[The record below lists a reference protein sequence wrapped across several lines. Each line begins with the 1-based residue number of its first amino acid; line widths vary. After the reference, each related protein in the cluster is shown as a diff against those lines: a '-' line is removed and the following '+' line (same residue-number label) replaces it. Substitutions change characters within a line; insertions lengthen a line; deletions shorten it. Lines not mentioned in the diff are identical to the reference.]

1 MNAIIVAA
9 GFGSRLRPLTY
20 STPKPLIE
28 VFNQPMIEK
37 NIEFLLEKGIDDINV
52 IVGYAKE
59 RFEYLREK
67 YQGVKLIYNEK
78 YNEYNNIYS
87 LYLVK
92 DYLEDSY
99 IIEGDI
105 FLNKNIFDSNIKNS
119 CYFSK
124 KVERRSNVNASN
136 VTNIVF
142 IFYEFCFN

>member
-99 IIEGDI
+99 IIEGA
-105 FLNKNIFDSNIKNS
+105 FLYNKKIVT
-119 CYFSK
+119 K
-124 KVERRSNVNASN
+124 KDTSM
-136 VTNIVF
+136 
-142 IFYEFCFN
+142 